1 MSLKKQIILRYSS
14 AGHVRFDLPAQLCDA
29 AARSHIE
36 SALRT
41 LEGIYRVSL
50 SPGSRKLS
58 VRFDIAV
65 CELKTIARKLSA
77 LVDAGLGQ
85 GGGAREMVAAGGA
98 AGPFRWLREK
108 AQEAGETL
116 EALKI
121 VARRGV
127 KNSSKL
133 VTPGRERGVIEFF
146 NDVLVLYLI
155 KLHWHMITQHWLRQ
169 PLRYRYEWMAVFYMI
184 FLLVRSRRPR
194 NV

>member
-1 MSLKKQIILRYSS
+1 MSLKKQIVLRYSG
-14 AGHVRFDLPAQLCDA
+14 AGHVRFDLPAELCEA
-29 AARSHIE
+29 SARARIE
-36 SALRT
+36 SALSA
-41 LEGIYRVSL
+41 LDGVYRVSL

-65 CELKTIARKLSA
+65 CDLKAIGRRLGQ
-77 LVDAGLGQ
+77 LVDTGVGQAQGAVSVSAG
-85 GGGAREMVAAGGA
+85 R
-98 AGPFRWLREK
+98 PFGWLREK

-116 EALKI
+116 AAMKI
-121 VARRGV
+121 IAGRTM
-127 KNSSKL
+127 KNPPKL
-133 VTPGRERGVIEFF
+133 LTPARERGFIEFF

-155 KLHWHMITQHWLRQ
+155 KLHWHLITQHWLRQ